1 MEPSLALKGY
11 IKDCISRFWLEFLFK
26 IAWIKQQQQ
35 QQQQAGDACE
45 AHWSFGKKKKK
56 KF

>member
-1 MEPSLALKGY
+1 MEPSLVLKGY
-11 IKDCISRFWLEFLFK
+11 IKDCISRFTLEFLFK
-26 IAWIKQQQQ
+26 IVWIKQ

-56 KF
+56 KKNL